1 MSCTVGGGLQRRVKR
16 YAGES
21 ERGRT
26 SMVQVP
32 FGCAIHPPSS
42 IGQSSGVSCGRVPP
56 FACPCPF
63 PPSRRHHDPTTFSL
77 EDWKIGRLSCERHVS
92 EVEKPGVASGSCRG
106 LVYGRWSVVGGR
118 SSASGSGIA
127 RLPGLALSTLASPI
141 FTKSP
146 SPIHETEASYQTPT
160 SLLSSP
166 KSPTSSLGITS
177 NTLHTILSNPTTSQ
191 KTSIDPFFLKS
202 IVTNSTF

>member
-1 MSCTVGGGLQRRVKR
+1 
-16 YAGES
+16 
-21 ERGRT
+21 
-26 SMVQVP
+26 
-32 FGCAIHPPSS
+32 
-42 IGQSSGVSCGRVPP
+42 
-56 FACPCPF
+56 
-63 PPSRRHHDPTTFSL
+63 
-77 EDWKIGRLSCERHVS
+77 
-92 EVEKPGVASGSCRG
+92 VASGSCRG

-166 KSPTSSLGITS
+166 SHPLLLSESLQILFIQSSLTQPPPRKHQLI
-177 NTLHTILSNPTTSQ
+177 
-191 KTSIDPFFLKS
+191 PFFFFEVDCHQFNFLTHVPSPKPPRCS
-202 IVTNSTF
+202 SNRLLLSRCWPLSRLRPRPPTLPLTQALLLPPSDVRFPSLLEVQ